1 MSAHDFFCWQ
11 HVCVALRSF
20 INTHTAAAAAV
31 ASLATIL
38 HIENINAKNLEE
50 MRKLCASLNPKLILI
65 VEIPVVFMVNNK

>member
-1 MSAHDFFCWQ
+1 MIFFWQ

-20 INTHTAAAAAV
+20 INTHTAAAAV

-65 VEIPVVFMVNNK
+65 VEIPVIFMVNNK